1 MAIIVPEVY
10 SEVLAEKINGQ
21 VKIAQF
27 ALELQGLDEF
37 AEEGDKV
44 SFPRWS
50 ALSDAEDLTKG
61 NAITAEQLAQTK
73 VTKTVKH
80 KAKGVTIYDIDAKT
94 GKGNFLENAVG
105 QQARIFAKALDDELV
120 KDIDANATLK
130 TTSATADTILEEDL
144 INGFN
149 LFGDDQDNETF
160 AGIVIN
166 SKLLPYFYGMN
177 GFTSKDK
184 TYVADGNG
192 VIVNGVI
199 GYYRGTIP
207 VILSDVNTYDSSKN
221 ECKTYIIK
229 NGALGKKSKTGGV
242 NIEVERDASKKATN
256 VYADDMFV
264 CGLIDTEGVS
274 IIRFT
279 IA

>member
-27 ALELQGLDEF
+27 ALELEGLNEF

-44 SFPRWS
+44 SFPRWT
-50 ALSDAEDLTKG
+50 ALSDAEDLVKG
-61 NAITAEQLAQTK
+61 DAINVEELAQSK
-73 VTKTVKH
+73 VTKEVKH
-80 KAKGVTIYDIDAKT
+80 KAKGVTIFDIDAKT

-130 TTSATADTILEEDL
+130 TTSAIANKIMEEDL

-166 SKLLPYFYGMN
+166 SKLLTDFYGMS

-192 VIVNGVI
+192 IITNGVI

-229 NGALGKKSKTGGV
+229 KGVLGKKSKTGGV

-256 VYADDMFV
+256 VYADNMFV
-264 CGLIDTEGVS
+264 TGLIDTEGVA
-274 IIRFT
+274 IIRYT